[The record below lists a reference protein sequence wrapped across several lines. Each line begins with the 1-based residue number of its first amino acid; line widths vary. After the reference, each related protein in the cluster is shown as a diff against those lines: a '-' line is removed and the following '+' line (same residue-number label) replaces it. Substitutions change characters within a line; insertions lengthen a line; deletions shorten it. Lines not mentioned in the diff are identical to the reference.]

1 MNNLNIKLENIN
13 ARIAQAC
20 AAAGRCAD
28 EISLVAVSKG
38 QSADRIRQL
47 HAAGQ
52 VAFGENYLQ
61 AALEKQ
67 AQLQDLELEWHFIGP
82 VQSNKTRDLAGQFHW
97 VQSVDRAKVL
107 QRLSRQRPPGLPA
120 LNICLQV
127 NIDREQQKS
136 GALAE
141 DIPQLA
147 RLALSLPRLKLRGLM
162 ALPKVTSEASDA
174 MPGFQRLHRLYCQLR
189 EDGLALDTLSM
200 GMSADFEQA
209 ISAGSTMIRIG
220 TDLFGPR
227 NQSGAIPRSLITEDV
242 V

>member
-13 ARIAQAC
+13 ARIALAC
-20 AAAGRCAD
+20 AAAGRRPD
-28 EISLVAVSKG
+28 EISIVAVSKG

-61 AALEKQ
+61 AALDKQ
-67 AQLQDLELEWHFIGP
+67 AQLLDLDLEWHFIGP
-82 VQSNKTRDLAGQFHW
+82 VQSNKTRALAGQFHW
-97 VQSVDRAKVL
+97 VQSVDRAKIL
-107 QRLSRQRPPGLPA
+107 QRLSVQRPEGLPE

-127 NIDREQQKS
+127 NIDREEQKS
-136 GALAE
+136 GALPE
-141 DIPQLA
+141 EIPQLA

-162 ALPKVTSEASDA
+162 AIPKMASGGSDA
-174 MPGFQRLHRLYCQLR
+174 TPGFLRMHRLYCQLR

-209 ISAGSTMIRIG
+209 IQAGSTMVRIG
-220 TDLFGPR
+220 SDLFGPR
-227 NQSGAIPRSLITEDV
+227 N
-242 V
+242 

>member
-13 ARIAQAC
+13 ARIALAC
-20 AAAGRCAD
+20 AAAGRRPD
-28 EISLVAVSKG
+28 EISIVAVSKG

-61 AALEKQ
+61 AALDKQ
-67 AQLQDLELEWHFIGP
+67 AQLLDLDLEWHFIGP
-82 VQSNKTRDLAGQFHW
+82 VQSNKTRELAGQFHW
-97 VQSVDRAKVL
+97 VQSVDRAKIL
-107 QRLSRQRPPGLPA
+107 QRLSRQRPEGLPE

-127 NIDREQQKS
+127 NIDREEQKS
-136 GALAE
+136 GALPE
-141 DIPQLA
+141 EIPQLA

-162 ALPKVTSEASDA
+162 AIPKMACGGSDA
-174 MPGFQRLHRLYCQLR
+174 TPGFLRMHRLYCQLR

-209 ISAGSTMIRIG
+209 IQAGSTMVRIG
-220 TDLFGPR
+220 SDLFGPR
-227 NQSGAIPRSLITEDV
+227 N
-242 V
+242 